1 MNRTA
6 MILAAGLGTRLK
18 ELTKDKPKALVE
30 VAGKTLLQR
39 NIENLLQNGFD
50 TIIVN
55 IHHFGD
61 QIIRFLEI
69 RNSEFGMRND
79 DSLSSNQ
86 FRIPNS
92 EFRIYISDER
102 GCLMDTGGGI
112 VQALPFF
119 HDSQAVLVHNVDI
132 LSDVDLKAHY
142 DAFIDSG
149 DDAWLLTQDRDTS
162 RKLLFDENGL
172 LVGWRN
178 LKDGQFKWVNGFQE
192 KYKELAFNGMHI
204 FNSSIFEVFPYQRYS
219 IIDLYLELAKHH
231 KIRSKEI
238 HPGFWFDIGKAEEFE
253 RINAELGKRN

>member
-39 NIENLLQNGFD
+39 NIENLISNGFD

-61 QIIRFLEI
+61 QIIQYLEMW
-69 RNSEFGMRND
+69 NAECG
-79 DSLSSNQ
+79 
-86 FRIPNS
+86 
-92 EFRIYISDER
+92 IYISDER

-119 HDSQAVLVHNVDI
+119 HDSKAVLVHNVDI
-132 LSDVDLKAHY
+132 LSDVDLQFHY
-142 DAFIDSG
+142 NAFIHSG

-162 RKLLFDENGL
+162 RKLLFDENDL

-178 LKDGQFKWVNGFQE
+178 LKDNQFKWVNGIQE
-192 KYKELAFNGMHI
+192 NYKELAFNGMHI

-219 IIDLYLELAKHH
+219 IIDLYLELAKHSR
-231 KIRSKEI
+231 IRSKEI
-238 HPGFWFDIGKAEEFE
+238 HPGFWFDIGKAEDFD
-253 RINAELGKRN
+253 RINEEIRVKG